1 MHGSHPSQPNR
12 QSVLAKTKK
21 PIAERLRTR
30 IHRRSSTRLR
40 PMRSKRHAASQQR
53 STPAP
58 FRRRR
63 SSRTI
68 GQERSRRRTNRRMNH
83 IPNAI
88 DIRNFVR
95 EKFDQV
101 QRNGNTENPR
111 MRQHLQ
117 LPRQMNHAKSLKQA
131 ESGDGRVKIQAGR
144 ESSTKRQA
152 KSFDRI
158 HDGSLAPSARIGRRP
173 KGRHLHNTG
182 GTESF
187 FHAGPAL
194 ARRFLRRAGAAPVSF
209 QAHGVFVAAA
219 L

>member
-1 MHGSHPSQPNR
+1 MHGSHPGQPNR
-12 QSVLAKTKK
+12 QSILTKTKK

-30 IHRRSSTRLR
+30 IHRRSSTGLR

-53 STPAP
+53 RTPAP

-63 SSRTI
+63 PCSPI
-68 GQERSRRRTNRRMNH
+68 GEQRSRGRTNRGMNH
-83 IPNAI
+83 VPNAI
-88 DIRNFVR
+88 DIRNFIG
-95 EKFDQV
+95 EKFNQV
-101 QRNGNTENPR
+101 QRDGNAENPG

-117 LPRQMNHAKSLKQA
+117 LPRQMNHAEALKQTKR
-131 ESGDGRVKIQAGR
+131 SNRSVKIQAGR
-144 ESSTKRQA
+144 ESRAKRQA

-173 KGRHLHNTG
+173 KGRHLHSTSG
-182 GTESF
+182 MEIL

-194 ARRFLRRAGAAPVSF
+194 ARGFFGRAGAAPMRLQADGVS
-209 QAHGVFVAAA
+209 VATA